1 MSTDPSRR
9 QMMMLAALAAL
20 PESVFAQDAA
30 RVQPDSYRVALDNP
44 QVRVLDYVARP
55 GMGVCGTGLHSHPP
69 HLTVALTNQK
79 VRDRQA
85 NGSVIV
91 GELAAGDVFWSE
103 AVTHETENLAGTN
116 CRSLIVEFK
125 RG

>member
-1 MSTDPSRR
+1 MTTDSSRR

-44 QVRVLDYVARP
+44 HLRVLEFNARP
-55 GMGVCGTGLHSHPP
+55 GMGVCGSGMHSHPP

-79 VRDRQA
+79 VRDRPLDGKA
-85 NGSVIV
+85 ILA
-91 GELAAGDVFWSE
+91 ELSAGDVFWSE
-103 AVTHETENLAGTN
+103 AVTHETENLAGAN
-116 CRSLIVEFK
+116 CRSLIIEYK
-125 RG
+125 KA